1 LDYLIII
8 FSAVILLSISSAL
21 LGSYLV
27 VEERALLSD
36 ALSHSILPGV
46 ILGFFLSEDKNPW
59 LICGLALVA
68 GMLGTILIHYWKQHT
83 KLKQDSLLA
92 VLLAGFFAIG
102 IVLESIYNPVGV
114 RYFLFG
120 QLSSVNQQDLLFIA
134 GHTLITV
141 IYITVFWR
149 QLHMQSFNPQVANL
163 YFNGQS
169 IVKWGF
175 EVLLIIGLVL
185 AMQAVGM
192 ILVAAWLII
201 PALSARF
208 CVDRLI
214 SMQLWS
220 IIFSLVLSSLAVWL
234 SWIYQGLAVGP
245 LMILLFAIGFVIAFL
260 VSPKKG
266 LIKGIYLN
274 YLDKQQ
280 HYHEHNLKLIYKA
293 LEKKSATPHLNI
305 DLNQTFSLL
314 EIAHQLPMI
323 SLSDLDKRFKSLFK
337 SQELLWLEE
346 SKQWQLSQK
355 GQQTAKNMVKKHR
368 LWELYLSQEANYKA
382 DHVHLPA
389 DKVEHYLDD
398 KALEQLDK
406 LLGYPKLDPHGK
418 LIPR

>member
-1 LDYLIII
+1 MDYLIII

-46 ILGFFLSEDKNPW
+46 ILGFLLSEDKNPW

-68 GMLGTILIHYWKQHT
+68 GMLGTILVYYWKQHT

-92 VLLAGFFAIG
+92 VILAGFFAIG

-120 QLSSVNQQDLLFIA
+120 QLNSINQQDLYFIA
-134 GHTLITV
+134 GHTLVTIV
-141 IYITVFWR
+141 YISLFWR

-163 YFNGQS
+163 YFKRQA
-169 IVKWGF
+169 IIKWGF

-208 CVDRLI
+208 CVNRLK
-214 SMQLWS
+214 SMQLWAM
-220 IIFSLVLSSLAVWL
+220 IFSIVLSSAAILV
-234 SWIYQGLAVGP
+234 SWNFQGLAVGP
-245 LMILLFAIGFVIAFL
+245 LMILLFAVGFIIAFL
-260 VSPKKG
+260 ASPKKG
-266 LIKGIYLN
+266 VIKGVYLS
-274 YLDKQQ
+274 YLDKKQ

-293 LEKKSATPHLNI
+293 LEKKSATPYLNI

-323 SLSDLDKRFKSLFK
+323 SLSDLDKRFKSLMK
-337 SQELLWLEE
+337 SQELLWLED
-346 SKQWQLSQK
+346 SKQWQLSAT
-355 GQQTAKNMVKKHR
+355 GQQTAKTMVKKHR

-398 KALEQLDK
+398 EALEQLDQ
-406 LLGYPKLDPHGK
+406 LLGYPQLDPHGQV
-418 LIPR
+418 IPR

>member
-1 LDYLIII
+1 MDYLIII
-8 FSAVILLSISSAL
+8 LLAVILLSISSAL

-46 ILGFFLSEDKNPW
+46 ILGFFISEDKNPW

-68 GMLGTILIHYWKQHT
+68 GLLGTILIHYWKQYT

-92 VLLAGFFAIG
+92 ILLAGFFAIG
-102 IVLESIYNPVGV
+102 IVLESIYSPVGV

-134 GHTLITV
+134 GHTVITV
-141 IYITVFWR
+141 AYVLVFWR
-149 QLHMQSFNPQVANL
+149 RLYMQSFNPQVANL
-163 YFNGQS
+163 YFNKQF

-192 ILVAAWLII
+192 VLVAAWLII

-208 CVDRLI
+208 CVNRFI
-214 SMQLWS
+214 SMQLWA
-220 IIFSLVLSSLAVWL
+220 IVFSSVLSITAVIL
-234 SWIYQGLAVGP
+234 SWNLESLAVGP
-245 LMILLFAIGFVIAFL
+245 LMILLFAIGFIIAFL

-266 LIKGIYLN
+266 LIKSIYIS
-274 YLDKQQ
+274 YLDKQK
-280 HYHEHNLKLIYKA
+280 HYHEHNLKLIYQA
-293 LEKKSATPHLNI
+293 LEKKVGTTENQI
-305 DLNQTFSLL
+305 DLAQSFSLL

-323 SLSDLDKRFKSLFK
+323 QLADLDKRFKNLLQ
-337 SQELLWLEE
+337 SQELLWLEDT
-346 SKQWQLSQK
+346 KQWQLSET
-355 GQQTAKNMVKKHR
+355 GQYNAKIMVKKHR
-368 LWELYLSQEANYKA
+368 LWELYLSQEANYQD

-398 KALEQLDK
+398 AALERLDHR
-406 LLGYPKLDPHGK
+406 LGYPQLDPHGK